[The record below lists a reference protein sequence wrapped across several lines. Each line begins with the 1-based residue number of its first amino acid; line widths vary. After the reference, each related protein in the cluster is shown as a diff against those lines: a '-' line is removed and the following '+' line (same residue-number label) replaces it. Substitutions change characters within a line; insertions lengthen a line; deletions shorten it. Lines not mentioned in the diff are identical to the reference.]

1 MRDLA
6 PLLDDAAVRR
16 EATGLLRELLRIDT
30 SNPPG
35 RETPAALELA
45 RYLREAGVACELVAR
60 DPDRAN
66 LIARIPGTGDGP
78 SLCFLGHT
86 DVVPA
91 PDAGDWAHPPFSGH
105 LDEGGFVWGRGA
117 VDMKNETVTRTVAFA
132 ALARS
137 GFRPRGDLV
146 LVCQADEEDG
156 TGAVGL
162 AWLVRERPDLACDY
176 AIDEGG
182 GARYEL
188 SDGRVVVT
196 ISIGEKATLPVRVSA
211 LGEAG
216 HASTPDAGAN
226 AVYRLARLLDRLGG
240 HRSERVL
247 TPQVRA
253 MLEVLLGPVDGD
265 LDAVIEEVRTLHP
278 DLALDLLPLL
288 GATVAPTRLRASE
301 ALNVIPGRASVDCDC
316 RLLPGGTADGLESE
330 LRRTLGDDLPY
341 ELDLLSGVMG
351 GSSSPV
357 GTPLYAACQSFLDEH
372 DPGAILLPILMTGFC
387 DMHFLREAF
396 GTAAYGFWPVRTT
409 PLDVYLS
416 GFHNRDERIHADDLV
431 YAVRFH
437 LHAAHELA
445 AWSRG
450 GVPIRRS

>member
-1 MRDLA
+1 
-6 PLLDDAAVRR
+6 
-16 EATGLLRELLRIDT
+16 
-30 SNPPG
+30 
-35 RETPAALELA
+35 
-45 RYLREAGVACELVAR
+45 
-60 DPDRAN
+60 
-66 LIARIPGTGDGP
+66 
-78 SLCFLGHT
+78 
-86 DVVPA
+86 
-91 PDAGDWAHPPFSGH
+91 
-105 LDEGGFVWGRGA
+105 
-117 VDMKNETVTRTVAFA
+117 
-132 ALARS
+132 
-137 GFRPRGDLV
+137 
-146 LVCQADEEDG
+146 
-156 TGAVGL
+156 
-162 AWLVRERPDLACDY
+162 
-176 AIDEGG
+176 
-182 GARYEL
+182 
-188 SDGRVVVT
+188 
-196 ISIGEKATLPVRVSA
+196 
-211 LGEAG
+211 
-216 HASTPDAGAN
+216 
-226 AVYRLARLLDRLGG
+226 
-240 HRSERVL
+240 
-247 TPQVRA
+247 